1 MAYWRFNPTRV
12 FQKMYMAYLFW
23 TIINSARGEN
33 CPNGCI
39 CEEKSIRC
47 LRIIPDNIP
56 PEINDV
62 QLYKIPAEELV
73 SRRFC
78 SVSWSHNIT
87 HFTISGVHGFLNLN
101 HDVFVCF
108 NKLESLH
115 LHDGKILN
123 FSPITF
129 NGLHTL
135 STLDL
140 SGCDQIYVKDMSTA
154 LMHPSILPL
163 LSTVILVQT
172 GSRRNIELTQEI
184 IDEVGLRE
192 IREVDL
198 SQTQILYQPVN
209 LDPICDTIRVINLS
223 YTSFDSESDWRNWT
237 RECDSLEVLDVSGMN
252 YPNTHH
258 GPKNLNIS
266 NFDIV
271 LDFQTFFSII
281 PVSFFR
287 SIKKFFISS
296 AFGPDHHIRFSN
308 CTFRVEMN
316 NSLTE
321 WHMSNSGLN
330 LLDVEVILKHNNMQY
345 IDLSFN
351 GMEGI
356 SPKLFSNMLQL
367 TNVDLSVNKLFS
379 MEQTSFSELFAKNLL
394 LEEVNLSGN
403 NLNEIPV
410 NMFAHNRAIEYLDL
424 SSNDLQQITF
434 EIKQLL
440 NLSELKMSKNLITY
454 LDAASRKRMDDLY
467 NLKCMQSCNYSS
479 FTVDL
484 QENPFSC
491 GCESL
496 EFIEWFISSP
506 MFDES
511 RSMYSCKFD
520 GQEYAMDTDALAVAK
535 YECALPGLRLK
546 RILFGILIPIAALC
560 LLSFCSYCVY
570 KVVQKRR
577 QSQDYEERRQ
587 LLHEYP
593 NEKIPVF
600 LSYSPND
607 RCIALKYLLKPLSV
621 SKNWLP
627 FSSLL
632 LDVVGRRIQ
641 IFLDFI
647 GGASTRNVSDQQR
660 DRPACVFAQSSQCLC
675 FSNI

>member
-1 MAYWRFNPTRV
+1 
-12 FQKMYMAYLFW
+12 MAYLFW
-23 TIINSARGEN
+23 TIINLARGRK
-33 CPNGCI
+33 CPSGCVY
-39 CEEKSIRC
+39 EEKRIRC
-47 LRIIPDNIP
+47 HGSIPDNIP
-56 PEINDV
+56 PAINDV
-62 QLYKIPAEELV
+62 QLYQVPAHELV

-87 HFTISGVHGFLNLN
+87 HFTIDGLLGSLNLN

-108 NKLESLH
+108 NKLESLQ

-140 SGCDQIYVKDMSTA
+140 SGCDQVYIKDLSTA

-163 LSTVILVQT
+163 LSTLILVQT
-172 GSRRNIELTQEI
+172 GSRRNIEITQEFF
-184 IDEVGLRE
+184 DEVGLRE
-192 IREVDL
+192 IREIDL
-198 SQTQILYQPVN
+198 SQTQILYRPIN
-209 LDPICDTIRVINLS
+209 FDPICDTIRVINIS
-223 YTSFDSESDWRNWT
+223 YTSYDSESDWRNWT
-237 RECDSLEVLDVSGMN
+237 RECDSLQVLDMSGMH
-252 YPNTHH
+252 YPNAHH
-258 GPKNLNIS
+258 GPKHLNIR
-266 NFDIV
+266 NWDIV
-271 LDFQTFFSII
+271 IDFA
-281 PVSFFR
+281 SFFKIVPASFLR
-287 SIKKFFISS
+287 SIRKLFINSMM
-296 AFGPDHHIRFSN
+296 GPDHHIRISN
-308 CTFRVEMN
+308 SKFKLEMN

-321 WHMSNSGLN
+321 IHMSNCGFN
-330 LLDVEVILKHNNMQY
+330 LFDVEVILKHNNMQY

-351 GMEGI
+351 GMEAI

-367 TNVDLSVNKLFS
+367 TNVDLSVNKLFN
-379 MEQTSFSELFAKNLL
+379 MGQNLFSELFARNLL

-410 NMFAHNRAIEYLDL
+410 NMFVHNRAIEYLDL
-424 SSNDLQQITF
+424 SSNALQQITF

-454 LDAASRKRMDDLY
+454 LDAASRKRLDDLY
-467 NLKCMQSCNYSS
+467 NLKCKQSCNHSS

-535 YECALPGLRLK
+535 YECELPGLRLK
-546 RILFGILIPIAALC
+546 RILFGVLIPIAALC

-593 NEKIPVF
+593 DEKIPVF

-632 LDVVGRRIQ
+632 LDVFRRRIQ
-641 IFLDFI
+641 IFHDYI
-647 GGASTRNVSDQQR
+647 GASTRNVSDQQR
-660 DRPACVFAQSSQCLC
+660 RKPACAFAQSGQRLC
-675 FSNI
+675 FSFI